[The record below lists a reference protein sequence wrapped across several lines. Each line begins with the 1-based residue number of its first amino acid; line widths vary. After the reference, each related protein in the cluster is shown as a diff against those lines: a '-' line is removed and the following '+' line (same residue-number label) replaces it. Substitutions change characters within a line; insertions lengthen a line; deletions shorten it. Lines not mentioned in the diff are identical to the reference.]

1 MVNNHKTFFHNNSE
15 SAKSLTYLTGIPV
28 SYDSDVNIVSHLP
41 PKPMFEKVNQDS
53 TSTDSVPVTPQRAS
67 LDNDNYPSPIPST
80 PPKPMFE
87 KVNQDSVSTSYSL
100 AVSKSPASNRV
111 IDIKD
116 CVSFS
121 EQTAQDNSTFY
132 QDETNESDVI
142 IENDFSEIQQF
153 LYNFSV
159 NLCRQG
165 YMIYYNNRFYFFNG
179 KHHIL
184 DEQDNVYILLSSMI
198 KETLKNVTSNDIGF
212 VYKQMKHLAMSYD
225 MVLPNDPKIFLFSN
239 VLVNVDENSTYPHT
253 PMYFATGGISAKF
266 IYPDYISHP
275 NFDKLLNDIAGD
287 DYELKIR
294 IWEVLAYIISPEYR
308 QRVIF
313 CFIGVGGAGK
323 SLLLNIIQ
331 NLLSPS
337 LVTNMSMTN
346 LLGGRFAASEL
357 INKRVCIASD
367 EANFHFSDREASE
380 LKRISGGGET
390 ITADVKG
397 KAQQTFV
404 STAKIAIAS
413 NYAIHLSAGRI
424 DTHLKNRMVVI
435 PFVNSI
441 PKEMQDD
448 RLLEKILSERDSI
461 ATEAYY
467 IFKQLKNNHFVFSG
481 DNEKYDKMAAYA
493 AGTTTS
499 YNPIVTFSNDYC
511 IFGGDNFTSS
521 EKLYH
526 VFCNN
531 FGEYKDITAFS
542 REFGEVNYGKC
553 SSFRKHTSETN
564 HRGFKG
570 VVLK

>member
-28 SYDSDVNIVSHLP
+28 SNDSDVNTVSHLP
-41 PKPMFEKVNQDS
+41 TKPMIEKVNQDS
-53 TSTDSVPVTPQRAS
+53 ISTDSVPVTPQRAS
-67 LDNDNYPSPIPST
+67 LDNGNYPSPIP

-100 AVSKSPASNRV
+100 AVSKSPASNRI

-198 KETLKNVTSNDIGF
+198 KGTLKNVTSNDIGF

-225 MVLPNDPKIFLFSN
+225 MFLPNDPKIFLFSN
-239 VLVNVDENSTYPHT
+239 VLVNVDDNRTYPHT

-266 IYPDYISHP
+266 IYHNNISHP

-380 LKRISGGGET
+380 LYPPNNPVT
-390 ITADVKG
+390 TANV
-397 KAQQTFV
+397 
-404 STAKIAIAS
+404 
-413 NYAIHLSAGRI
+413 
-424 DTHLKNRMVVI
+424 
-435 PFVNSI
+435 
-441 PKEMQDD
+441 
-448 RLLEKILSERDSI
+448 
-461 ATEAYY
+461 
-467 IFKQLKNNHFVFSG
+467 
-481 DNEKYDKMAAYA
+481 
-493 AGTTTS
+493 
-499 YNPIVTFSNDYC
+499 
-511 IFGGDNFTSS
+511 
-521 EKLYH
+521 
-526 VFCNN
+526 
-531 FGEYKDITAFS
+531 EY
-542 REFGEVNYGKC
+542 
-553 SSFRKHTSETN
+553 
-564 HRGFKG
+564 
-570 VVLK
+570 VLK